1 MEKSF
6 SLFANFK
13 QTTPSEI
20 TLDRVYRLITTDSD
34 LRDRTEKFRFYLRVG
49 NKQMSACEKT
59 SCPAFTPAVRCEG
72 GRKRVHIKAYTGL
85 SLCDLDH
92 IPEERMAEA
101 FAAVCADPHVLLAYH
116 TISGR
121 GLRVIYAFL
130 FEDGSS
136 VADADPADRKTLRVY
151 QEGYRQGNELFARL
165 AGLEYDSSCKNP
177 ERISGTTYDPDAY
190 YNPEALPLQVK
201 LPPAP
206 SAKPGRP
213 KGRKAKPGR
222 YTATAGKAAEVS
234 GKRLEDEGIRY
245 EPGHHNEYVMRTGYL
260 FNLYGVPEAEAVAW
274 AIEAFA
280 DYGAENVES
289 TFRSCYAGEE
299 EHGSVRLPRS
309 AGGKGRREAD
319 EANKPAEVEAIEAF
333 LLSQAE
339 FRHNVITHHCEIRWT
354 EEAGFLPLTDRDV
367 NTLWGR
373 MNKTV
378 GRVYLTD
385 IYNVIHS
392 EFVPLFNPF
401 QSYFD
406 HLPSWDGVSDPIG
419 DLADTVHVKSDQAE
433 FRDYFRKWFVGIL
446 PALLDDTVVNHEILV
461 LIGEQGLYKTTW
473 FNFLLPPELRCY
485 FYTKTNSDRLNKD
498 DLFSLTEFALI
509 CFEELDGMR
518 PAELNQLKAMV
529 TMPYVNER
537 AAYGRNKERHP
548 HIASFC
554 GTGNNV
560 QFLTDPTGN
569 RRWLPFEVS
578 QIRDPH
584 LHAIPYEL
592 VYSQAYALWKSGFCH
607 WFSQEE
613 IRVLN
618 THNSRFE
625 VPNLEEDLI
634 RTHFRKPFEGE
645 TGIFVTAADILE
657 QISSCLRYP
666 LSPNKIGRIMAGLEF
681 ESIRYR
687 GKRGYVTVKKTGED
701 IDRERRSGAL
711 GL

>member
-1 MEKSF
+1 MHSRDMEYIVGLLKNGKDAEAILSVRRKLNMAF
-6 SLFANFK
+6 LA
-13 QTTPSEI
+13 
-20 TLDRVYRLITTDSD
+20 RTTDLSGKLPVLAFGSTFKKNGD
-34 LRDRTEKFRFYLRVG
+34 GIQLRRYNGYVLLEVNGLES
-49 NKQMSACEKT
+49 QSEAE
-59 SCPAFTPAVRCEG
+59 AVRREAAALPQTLLAF
-72 GRKRVHIKAYTGL
+72 VGL
-85 SLCDLDH
+85 SGRSVK
-92 IPEERMAEA
+92 IVVP
-101 FAAVCADPHVLLAYH
+101 FVLP
-116 TISGR
+116 
-121 GLRVIYAFL
+121 
-130 FEDGSS
+130 DGSLPKKEEQARMFHAAAYQLAVRHYQPQLGSIISLKEPFLSRGCRMS
-136 VADADPADRKTLRVY
+136 V
-151 QEGYRQGNELFARL
+151 
-165 AGLEYDSSCKNP
+165 
-177 ERISGTTYDPDAY
+177 DPDAY

-213 KGRKAKPGR
+213 KGQKAKPGR

-333 LLSQAE
+333 LFSQAE

-613 IRVLN
+613 IRKLN
-618 THNSRFE
+618 MHNSRFE

-645 TGIFVTAADILE
+645 AGIFVTAADILE

-681 ESIRYR
+681 ESIRYK
-687 GKRGYVTVKKTGED
+687 GKRGYIAVKKTGED

>member
-1 MEKSF
+1 M
-6 SLFANFK
+6 
-13 QTTPSEI
+13 
-20 TLDRVYRLITTDSD
+20 
-34 LRDRTEKFRFYLRVG
+34 
-49 NKQMSACEKT
+49 
-59 SCPAFTPAVRCEG
+59 
-72 GRKRVHIKAYTGL
+72 HIKAYTGL

-151 QEGYRQGNELFARL
+151 QEGYRQGTA
-165 AGLEYDSSCKNP
+165 
-177 ERISGTTYDPDAY
+177 YDPDAY

-234 GKRLEDEGIRY
+234 GKRLKDEGIRY

-274 AIEAFA
+274 AVEAFA

-309 AGGKGRREAD
+309 AVGKGRREAD

-584 LHAIPYEL
+584 QHAIPYEL

-613 IRVLN
+613 IRKLN
-618 THNSRFE
+618 MHNSRFE

-681 ESIRYR
+681 ESIRYK

>member
-1 MEKSF
+1 LRRYNGYVLLEVNGLES
-6 SLFANFK
+6 
-13 QTTPSEI
+13 QSEA
-20 TLDRVYRLITTDSD
+20 
-34 LRDRTEKFRFYLRVG
+34 E
-49 NKQMSACEKT
+49 
-59 SCPAFTPAVRCEG
+59 AVRREAAALPQTLLAF
-72 GRKRVHIKAYTGL
+72 VGL
-85 SLCDLDH
+85 SGRSVK
-92 IPEERMAEA
+92 IVVP
-101 FAAVCADPHVLLAYH
+101 FVLP
-116 TISGR
+116 
-121 GLRVIYAFL
+121 
-130 FEDGSS
+130 DGSLPKKEEQARMFHAAAYQLAVRHYQPQLGSIISLKEPFLSRGCRMS
-136 VADADPADRKTLRVY
+136 V
-151 QEGYRQGNELFARL
+151 
-165 AGLEYDSSCKNP
+165 
-177 ERISGTTYDPDAY
+177 DPDAY

-213 KGRKAKPGR
+213 KGQKAKPGR

-274 AIEAFA
+274 AVEAFA

-289 TFRSCYAGEE
+289 TFRSCYAGKE

-333 LLSQAE
+333 LFSQAE

-613 IRVLN
+613 IRKLN
-618 THNSRFE
+618 MHNSRFE

-645 TGIFVTAADILE
+645 AGIFVTAADILE

-681 ESIRYR
+681 ESIRYK
-687 GKRGYVTVKKTGED
+687 GKRGYIAVKKTGED

>member
-72 GRKRVHIKAYTGL
+72 GRKRMHIKAYTGL

-177 ERISGTTYDPDAY
+177 ERISGTAYDPDAY
-190 YNPEALPLQVK
+190 YNPEALSLQVK

-213 KGRKAKPGR
+213 KGQKAKPGR

-274 AIEAFA
+274 AIEAFL
-280 DYGAENVES
+280 
-289 TFRSCYAGEE
+289 F
-299 EHGSVRLPRS
+299 
-309 AGGKGRREAD
+309 
-319 EANKPAEVEAIEAF
+319 
-333 LLSQAE
+333 SQAE

-613 IRVLN
+613 IRKLN
-618 THNSRFE
+618 MHNSRFE

-645 TGIFVTAADILE
+645 AGIFVTAADILE

-681 ESIRYR
+681 ESIRYK

>member
-1 MEKSF
+1 M
-6 SLFANFK
+6 
-13 QTTPSEI
+13 
-20 TLDRVYRLITTDSD
+20 
-34 LRDRTEKFRFYLRVG
+34 
-49 NKQMSACEKT
+49 
-59 SCPAFTPAVRCEG
+59 
-72 GRKRVHIKAYTGL
+72 
-85 SLCDLDH
+85 
-92 IPEERMAEA
+92 
-101 FAAVCADPHVLLAYH
+101 
-116 TISGR
+116 
-121 GLRVIYAFL
+121 
-130 FEDGSS
+130 
-136 VADADPADRKTLRVY
+136 
-151 QEGYRQGNELFARL
+151 
-165 AGLEYDSSCKNP
+165 
-177 ERISGTTYDPDAY
+177 
-190 YNPEALPLQVK
+190 
-201 LPPAP
+201 
-206 SAKPGRP
+206 
-213 KGRKAKPGR
+213 
-222 YTATAGKAAEVS
+222 
-234 GKRLEDEGIRY
+234 
-245 EPGHHNEYVMRTGYL
+245 
-260 FNLYGVPEAEAVAW
+260 
-274 AIEAFA
+274 
-280 DYGAENVES
+280 
-289 TFRSCYAGEE
+289 
-299 EHGSVRLPRS
+299 
-309 AGGKGRREAD
+309 
-319 EANKPAEVEAIEAF
+319 EAIEAF

-392 EFVPLFNPF
+392 EFVPFFNPF

-613 IRVLN
+613 IRKLN
-618 THNSRFE
+618 MHNSRFE

-645 TGIFVTAADILE
+645 AGIFVTAADILE

-681 ESIRYR
+681 ESIRYK
-687 GKRGYVTVKKTGED
+687 GKRGYITVKKTGED

>member
-1 MEKSF
+1 MHSRDMEYIVGLLKNGKDAEAILSVRRKLNMAF
-6 SLFANFK
+6 LA
-13 QTTPSEI
+13 
-20 TLDRVYRLITTDSD
+20 RTTDLSGKLPVLAFGSTFKKNGD
-34 LRDRTEKFRFYLRVG
+34 GIQLRRYNGYVLLEVNGLES
-49 NKQMSACEKT
+49 QSEAE
-59 SCPAFTPAVRCEG
+59 AVRREAAALPQTLLAF
-72 GRKRVHIKAYTGL
+72 VGL
-85 SLCDLDH
+85 SGRSVK
-92 IPEERMAEA
+92 IVVP
-101 FAAVCADPHVLLAYH
+101 FVLP
-116 TISGR
+116 
-121 GLRVIYAFL
+121 
-130 FEDGSS
+130 DGSLPKKEEQARMFHAAAYQLAVRHYQPQLGSIISLKEPFLSRGCRMS
-136 VADADPADRKTLRVY
+136 V
-151 QEGYRQGNELFARL
+151 
-165 AGLEYDSSCKNP
+165 
-177 ERISGTTYDPDAY
+177 DPDAY

-234 GKRLEDEGIRY
+234 GKRLKDEGIRY

-613 IRVLN
+613 IRKLN
-618 THNSRFE
+618 MHNSRFE

-645 TGIFVTAADILE
+645 AGIFVTAADILE

-681 ESIRYR
+681 ESIRYK
-687 GKRGYVTVKKTGED
+687 GKRGYITVKKTGED

>member
-1 MEKSF
+1 MQITYYRHKKGVLRMHSRDMEYIVGLLKNGKDAEAILSVRRKLNMAF
-6 SLFANFK
+6 LA
-13 QTTPSEI
+13 
-20 TLDRVYRLITTDSD
+20 RTTDLSGKLPVLAFGSTFKKNGD
-34 LRDRTEKFRFYLRVG
+34 GIQLRRYNGYVLLEVNGLES
-49 NKQMSACEKT
+49 QSEAE
-59 SCPAFTPAVRCEG
+59 AVRREAAALPQTLLAF
-72 GRKRVHIKAYTGL
+72 VGL
-85 SLCDLDH
+85 SGRSVK
-92 IPEERMAEA
+92 IVVP
-101 FAAVCADPHVLLAYH
+101 FVLP
-116 TISGR
+116 
-121 GLRVIYAFL
+121 
-130 FEDGSS
+130 DGSLPKKEEQARMFHAAAYQLAVRHYQPQLGSIISLKEPFLSRGCRMS
-136 VADADPADRKTLRVY
+136 V
-151 QEGYRQGNELFARL
+151 
-165 AGLEYDSSCKNP
+165 
-177 ERISGTTYDPDAY
+177 DPDAY

-213 KGRKAKPGR
+213 KGQKAKPGR

-333 LLSQAE
+333 LFSQAE

-613 IRVLN
+613 IRKLN
-618 THNSRFE
+618 MHNSRFE

-645 TGIFVTAADILE
+645 AGIFVTAADILE

-681 ESIRYR
+681 ESIRYK
-687 GKRGYVTVKKTGED
+687 GKRGYIAVKKTGED

>member
-72 GRKRVHIKAYTGL
+72 GRKRMHIKAYTGL

-177 ERISGTTYDPDAY
+177 ERISGTAYDPDAY

-234 GKRLEDEGIRY
+234 GKRLKDEGIRY

-274 AIEAFA
+274 
-280 DYGAENVES
+280 
-289 TFRSCYAGEE
+289 
-299 EHGSVRLPRS
+299 
-309 AGGKGRREAD
+309 
-319 EANKPAEVEAIEAF
+319 AIEAF

-613 IRVLN
+613 IRKLN
-618 THNSRFE
+618 MHNSRFE

-645 TGIFVTAADILE
+645 AGIFVTAADILE

-681 ESIRYR
+681 ESIRYK
-687 GKRGYVTVKKTGED
+687 GKRGYITVKKTGED

>member
-1 MEKSF
+1 MKYE
-6 SLFANFK
+6 LV
-13 QTTPSEI
+13 I
-20 TLDRVYRLITTDSD
+20 I
-34 LRDRTEKFRFYLRVG
+34 G
-49 NKQMSACEKT
+49 GG
-59 SCPAFTPAVRCEG
+59 PA
-72 GRKRVHIKAYTGL
+72 GL
-85 SLCDLDH
+85 SAAMTARNRNLSVCVICGGAADSALYKAGHVTNYPGVPDVSGPALLETMTQQARALGADILHERALSAMPMGKTFGVSAGKEFAEGRALLLATGIAQRGTFPGETDYLGRGVSYCATCDGMLY
-92 IPEERMAEA
+92 RGKR
-101 FAAVCADPHVLLAYH
+101 AAVIGLA
-116 TISGR
+116 
-121 GLRVIYAFL
+121 
-130 FEDGSS
+130 
-136 VADADPADRKTLRVY
+136 ADAP
-151 QEGYRQGNELFARL
+151 
-165 AGLEYDSSCKNP
+165 
-177 ERISGTTYDPDAY
+177 
-190 YNPEALPLQVK
+190 
-201 LPPAP
+201 
-206 SAKPGRP
+206 
-213 KGRKAKPGR
+213 
-222 YTATAGKAAEVS
+222 
-234 GKRLEDEGIRY
+234 
-245 EPGHHNEYVMRTGYL
+245 
-260 FNLYGVPEAEAVAW
+260 
-274 AIEAFA
+274 
-280 DYGAENVES
+280 
-289 TFRSCYAGEE
+289 
-299 EHGSVRLPRS
+299 
-309 AGGKGRREAD
+309 
-319 EANKPAEVEAIEAF
+319 
-333 LLSQAE
+333 
-339 FRHNVITHHCEIRWT
+339 

-613 IRVLN
+613 IRKLN
-618 THNSRFE
+618 MHNSRFE

-645 TGIFVTAADILE
+645 AGIFVTAADILE

-681 ESIRYR
+681 ESIRYK
-687 GKRGYVTVKKTGED
+687 GKRGYITVKKTGED

>member
-1 MEKSF
+1 MQITYYRHKKGVLRMHSRDMEYIVGLLKNGKDAEAILSVRRKLNMAF
-6 SLFANFK
+6 LA
-13 QTTPSEI
+13 
-20 TLDRVYRLITTDSD
+20 RTTDLSGKLPVLAFGSTFKKNGD
-34 LRDRTEKFRFYLRVG
+34 GIQLRRYNGYVLLEVNGLESQ
-49 NKQMSACEKT
+49 NEAE
-59 SCPAFTPAVRCEG
+59 AVRREAAALPQTLLAF
-72 GRKRVHIKAYTGL
+72 VGL
-85 SLCDLDH
+85 SGRSVK
-92 IPEERMAEA
+92 IVVP
-101 FAAVCADPHVLLAYH
+101 FVLP
-116 TISGR
+116 
-121 GLRVIYAFL
+121 
-130 FEDGSS
+130 DGSLPKKEEQARMFHAAAYQLAVRHYQPQLGSIISLKEPFLSRGCRMS
-136 VADADPADRKTLRVY
+136 V
-151 QEGYRQGNELFARL
+151 
-165 AGLEYDSSCKNP
+165 
-177 ERISGTTYDPDAY
+177 DPDAY
-190 YNPEALPLQVK
+190 YNPEALSLQVK

-584 LHAIPYEL
+584 QHAIPYEL

-618 THNSRFE
+618 MHNSRFE

-645 TGIFVTAADILE
+645 AGIFVTAADILE

-681 ESIRYR
+681 ESIRYK
-687 GKRGYVTVKKTGED
+687 GKRGYITVKKTGED
-701 IDRERRSGAL
+701 IDRERRSCAL

>member
-1 MEKSF
+1 M
-6 SLFANFK
+6 
-13 QTTPSEI
+13 
-20 TLDRVYRLITTDSD
+20 
-34 LRDRTEKFRFYLRVG
+34 
-49 NKQMSACEKT
+49 
-59 SCPAFTPAVRCEG
+59 
-72 GRKRVHIKAYTGL
+72 
-85 SLCDLDH
+85 
-92 IPEERMAEA
+92 
-101 FAAVCADPHVLLAYH
+101 AYH

-177 ERISGTTYDPDAY
+177 ERISGTAYDPDAY

-222 YTATAGKAAEVS
+222 YIATAGKAAEVS

-309 AGGKGRREAD
+309 AVGKGRQEAD

-333 LLSQAE
+333 LFSQAE

-645 TGIFVTAADILE
+645 AGIFVTAADILE

-681 ESIRYR
+681 ESIRYK
-687 GKRGYVTVKKTGED
+687 GKRGYITVKKTGED

>member
-72 GRKRVHIKAYTGL
+72 GRKRMHIKAYTGL

-177 ERISGTTYDPDAY
+177 ERISGTAYDPDAY

-213 KGRKAKPGR
+213 KGQKAKPGR

-274 AIEAFA
+274 
-280 DYGAENVES
+280 
-289 TFRSCYAGEE
+289 
-299 EHGSVRLPRS
+299 
-309 AGGKGRREAD
+309 
-319 EANKPAEVEAIEAF
+319 AIEAF

-584 LHAIPYEL
+584 QHAIPYEL

-681 ESIRYR
+681 ESIRYK
-687 GKRGYVTVKKTGED
+687 GKRGYITVKKTGED

>member
-1 MEKSF
+1 MTKKELRRTMKARNL
-6 SLFANFK
+6 SLGAEARSVASARIFG
-13 QTTPSEI
+13 
-20 TLDRVYRLITTDSD
+20 
-34 LRDRTEKFRFYLRVG
+34 RVG
-49 NKQMSACEKT
+49 EL
-59 SCPAFTPAVRCEG
+59 P
-72 GRKRVHIKAYTGL
+72 
-85 SLCDLDH
+85 
-92 IPEERMAEA
+92 A
-101 FAAVCADPHVLLAYH
+101 FAAAH
-116 TISGR
+116 T
-121 GLRVIYAFL
+121 VAL
-130 FEDGSS
+130 FS
-136 VADADPADRKTLRVY
+136 
-151 QEGYRQGNELFARL
+151 
-165 AGLEYDSSCKNP
+165 
-177 ERISGTTYDPDAY
+177 
-190 YNPEALPLQVK
+190 ALPDEPDTGGV
-201 LPPAP
+201 AE
-206 SAKPGRP
+206 RW
-213 KGRKAKPGR
+213 R
-222 YTATAGKAAEVS
+222 AA
-234 GKRLEDEGIRY
+234 GKRLVLPRVEGDAMRFCDCDPAALRRGAFGIAEP
-245 EPGHHNEYVMRTGYL
+245 EPGARTCPPGEIDL
-260 FNLYGVPEAEAVAW
+260 VVVPGV
-274 AIEAFA
+274 AF
-280 DYGAENVES
+280 
-289 TFRSCYAGEE
+289 TAG
-299 EHGSVRLPRS
+299 GVRLGR
-309 AGGKGRREAD
+309 GKGYYDRY
-319 EANKPAEVEAIEAF
+319 
-333 LLSQAE
+333 LSQAE

-537 AAYGRNKERHP
+537 AAYGRNKDRHP

-554 GTGNNV
+554 VTGNNV

-613 IRVLN
+613 IRKLN
-618 THNSRFE
+618 MHNSRFE

-645 TGIFVTAADILE
+645 AGIFVTAADILE

-681 ESIRYR
+681 ESIRYK
-687 GKRGYVTVKKTGED
+687 GKRGYITVKKTGED

>member
-1 MEKSF
+1 MQITYYRHKKGVLRMHSRDMEYIVGLLKNGKDAEAILSVRRKLNMAF
-6 SLFANFK
+6 LA
-13 QTTPSEI
+13 
-20 TLDRVYRLITTDSD
+20 RTTDLSGKLPVLAFGSTFKKNGD
-34 LRDRTEKFRFYLRVG
+34 GIQLRRYNGYVLLEVNGLES
-49 NKQMSACEKT
+49 QSEAE
-59 SCPAFTPAVRCEG
+59 AVRREAAALPQTLLAF
-72 GRKRVHIKAYTGL
+72 VGL
-85 SLCDLDH
+85 SGRSVK
-92 IPEERMAEA
+92 IVVP
-101 FAAVCADPHVLLAYH
+101 FVLP
-116 TISGR
+116 
-121 GLRVIYAFL
+121 
-130 FEDGSS
+130 DGSLPKKEEQARMFHAAAYQLAVRHYQPQLGSIISLKEPFLSRGCRMS
-136 VADADPADRKTLRVY
+136 V
-151 QEGYRQGNELFARL
+151 
-165 AGLEYDSSCKNP
+165 
-177 ERISGTTYDPDAY
+177 DPDAY

-213 KGRKAKPGR
+213 KGQKAKPGR

-274 AIEAFA
+274 AVEAFA

-333 LLSQAE
+333 LFSQAE

-613 IRVLN
+613 IRKLN
-618 THNSRFE
+618 MHNSRFE

-645 TGIFVTAADILE
+645 AGIFVTAADILE

-681 ESIRYR
+681 ESIRYK
-687 GKRGYVTVKKTGED
+687 GKRGYIAVKKTGED

>member
-72 GRKRVHIKAYTGL
+72 GRKRMHIKAYTGL

-177 ERISGTTYDPDAY
+177 ERISGTAYDPDAY

-201 LPPAP
+201 LPPAS

-274 AIEAFA
+274 AVEAFA

-446 PALLDDTVVNHEILV
+446 PALLDDTVVNHEI
-461 LIGEQGLYKTTW
+461 
-473 FNFLLPPELRCY
+473 
-485 FYTKTNSDRLNKD
+485 
-498 DLFSLTEFALI
+498 
-509 CFEELDGMR
+509 
-518 PAELNQLKAMV
+518 
-529 TMPYVNER
+529 
-537 AAYGRNKERHP
+537 
-548 HIASFC
+548 
-554 GTGNNV
+554 
-560 QFLTDPTGN
+560 
-569 RRWLPFEVS
+569 
-578 QIRDPH
+578 RDPH
-584 LHAIPYEL
+584 QHAIPYEL

-645 TGIFVTAADILE
+645 AGIFVTAADILE

-681 ESIRYR
+681 ESIRYK
-687 GKRGYVTVKKTGED
+687 GKRGYITVKKTGED

>member
-1 MEKSF
+1 MPRLHSRRAMRRGREAHAYQG
-6 SLFANFK
+6 L
-13 QTTPSEI
+13 
-20 TLDRVYRLITTDSD
+20 YRFEL
-34 LRDRTEKFRFYLRVG
+34 LRFWIIYRKNGWRRL
-49 NKQMSACEKT
+49 C
-59 SCPAFTPAVRCEG
+59 G
-72 GRKRVHIKAYTGL
+72 G
-85 SLCDLDH
+85 LC
-92 IPEERMAEA
+92 R
-101 FAAVCADPHVLLAYH
+101 PHVLWP
-116 TISGR
+116 TIRSADGAARHLRFSLKTAVPSGTLTLLIGR
-121 GLRVIYAFL
+121 RS
-130 FEDGSS
+130 GSPS
-136 VADADPADRKTLRVY
+136 
-151 QEGYRQGNELFARL
+151 EGYRQGNELFARL

-177 ERISGTTYDPDAY
+177 ERISGTGLDPDAY

-274 AIEAFA
+274 AVEAFA

-333 LLSQAE
+333 LFSQAE

-584 LHAIPYEL
+584 QHAIPYEL

-645 TGIFVTAADILE
+645 AGIFVTAADILE

-681 ESIRYR
+681 ESIRYK
-687 GKRGYVTVKKTGED
+687 GKRGYITVKKTGED

>member
-1 MEKSF
+1 MRRRQEAYAYQG
-6 SLFANFK
+6 L
-13 QTTPSEI
+13 
-20 TLDRVYRLITTDSD
+20 YRFEP
-34 LRDRTEKFRFYLRVG
+34 LRFG
-49 NKQMSACEKT
+49 S
-59 SCPAFTPAVRCEG
+59 
-72 GRKRVHIKAYTGL
+72 YTGRTDGGGFCGG
-85 SLCDLDH
+85 LC
-92 IPEERMAEA
+92 R
-101 FAAVCADPHVLLAYH
+101 PHVLLAYH

-177 ERISGTTYDPDAY
+177 ERISGTAYDPDAY

-201 LPPAP
+201 LPPAS

-274 AIEAFA
+274 AVEAFA

-584 LHAIPYEL
+584 QHAIPYEL

-645 TGIFVTAADILE
+645 AGIFVTAADILE

-681 ESIRYR
+681 ESIRYK
-687 GKRGYVTVKKTGED
+687 GKRGYIAVKKTGED

>member
-72 GRKRVHIKAYTGL
+72 GRKRMHIKAYTGL

-177 ERISGTTYDPDAY
+177 ERISGTAYDPDAY

-201 LPPAP
+201 LPPTP

-222 YTATAGKAAEVS
+222 YIATAGKAAEVS

-309 AGGKGRREAD
+309 AGGKGRREVD

-333 LLSQAE
+333 LL
-339 FRHNVITHHCEIRWT
+339 
-354 EEAGFLPLTDRDV
+354 
-367 NTLWGR
+367 
-373 MNKTV
+373 
-378 GRVYLTD
+378 
-385 IYNVIHS
+385 
-392 EFVPLFNPF
+392 
-401 QSYFD
+401 
-406 HLPSWDGVSDPIG
+406 
-419 DLADTVHVKSDQAE
+419 
-433 FRDYFRKWFVGIL
+433 
-446 PALLDDTVVNHEILV
+446 
-461 LIGEQGLYKTTW
+461 
-473 FNFLLPPELRCY
+473 
-485 FYTKTNSDRLNKD
+485 
-498 DLFSLTEFALI
+498 
-509 CFEELDGMR
+509 
-518 PAELNQLKAMV
+518 
-529 TMPYVNER
+529 
-537 AAYGRNKERHP
+537 
-548 HIASFC
+548 
-554 GTGNNV
+554 
-560 QFLTDPTGN
+560 
-569 RRWLPFEVS
+569 
-578 QIRDPH
+578 
-584 LHAIPYEL
+584 
-592 VYSQAYALWKSGFCH
+592 
-607 WFSQEE
+607 
-613 IRVLN
+613 
-618 THNSRFE
+618 
-625 VPNLEEDLI
+625 
-634 RTHFRKPFEGE
+634 
-645 TGIFVTAADILE
+645 
-657 QISSCLRYP
+657 
-666 LSPNKIGRIMAGLEF
+666 
-681 ESIRYR
+681 
-687 GKRGYVTVKKTGED
+687 
-701 IDRERRSGAL
+701 
-711 GL
+711 

>member
-1 MEKSF
+1 MHSRDMEYIVGLLKNGKDAEAILSVRRKLNMAF
-6 SLFANFK
+6 LA
-13 QTTPSEI
+13 
-20 TLDRVYRLITTDSD
+20 RTTDLSGKLPVLAFGSTFKKNGD
-34 LRDRTEKFRFYLRVG
+34 GIQLRRYNGYVLLEVNGLES
-49 NKQMSACEKT
+49 QSEAE
-59 SCPAFTPAVRCEG
+59 AVRREAAALPQTLLAF
-72 GRKRVHIKAYTGL
+72 VGL
-85 SLCDLDH
+85 SGRSVK
-92 IPEERMAEA
+92 IVVP
-101 FAAVCADPHVLLAYH
+101 FVLP
-116 TISGR
+116 
-121 GLRVIYAFL
+121 
-130 FEDGSS
+130 DGSLPKKEEQARMFHAAAYQLAVRHYQPQLGSIISLKEPFLSRGCRMS
-136 VADADPADRKTLRVY
+136 V
-151 QEGYRQGNELFARL
+151 
-165 AGLEYDSSCKNP
+165 
-177 ERISGTTYDPDAY
+177 DPDAY

-280 DYGAENVES
+280 DYGAATVES

>member
-1 MEKSF
+1 MQITYYRHKKGVLRMHSRDMEYIVGLLKNGKDAEAILSVRRKLNMAF
-6 SLFANFK
+6 LA
-13 QTTPSEI
+13 
-20 TLDRVYRLITTDSD
+20 RTTDLSGKLPVLAFGSTFKKNGD
-34 LRDRTEKFRFYLRVG
+34 GIQLRRYNGYVLLEVNGLES
-49 NKQMSACEKT
+49 QSEAE
-59 SCPAFTPAVRCEG
+59 AVRREAAALPQTLLAF
-72 GRKRVHIKAYTGL
+72 VGL
-85 SLCDLDH
+85 SGRSVK
-92 IPEERMAEA
+92 IVVP
-101 FAAVCADPHVLLAYH
+101 FVLP
-116 TISGR
+116 
-121 GLRVIYAFL
+121 
-130 FEDGSS
+130 DGSLPKKEEQARMFHAAAYQLAVRHYQPQLGSIISLKEPFLSRGCRMS
-136 VADADPADRKTLRVY
+136 V
-151 QEGYRQGNELFARL
+151 
-165 AGLEYDSSCKNP
+165 
-177 ERISGTTYDPDAY
+177 DPDAY

-289 TFRSCYAGEE
+289 TFRSCYAGKE

-333 LLSQAE
+333 LFSQAE

-613 IRVLN
+613 IRKLN
-618 THNSRFE
+618 MHNSRFE

-645 TGIFVTAADILE
+645 AGIFVTAADILE

-681 ESIRYR
+681 ESIRYK
-687 GKRGYVTVKKTGED
+687 GKRGYITVKKTGED